1 MKLSVKDVARLFNI
15 SEKTVYRWIQT
26 DSLPYYRV
34 GGQYRFNYSE
44 LLEWSST
51 RGETIHSELFEGA
64 VESGEC
70 DVSIAEALNTGGIHY
85 RIEGR
90 NAEEILSSVVSL
102 MKLPESINK
111 ELLLQF
117 LIAREKL
124 GSTAIG
130 NGIAIPHVRNPVVV
144 HSEKPQI
151 SLFFLENLVDFSAL
165 DGEPVGKV
173 FLILSPN
180 IRCHL
185 ALLARL
191 MFVLRDE
198 DVLKALKAISSRND
212 ILTAV
217 RRAEA
222 GIVERTPIAQQ
233 RGGL

>member
-15 SEKTVYRWIQT
+15 SEKTVYRWIQA
-26 DSLPYYRV
+26 DALPHYRV

-44 LLEWSST
+44 LLEWSAA
-51 RGETIHSELFEGA
+51 RGETVRAELFDGA
-64 VESGEC
+64 IESDEC
-70 DVSIAEALNTGGIHY
+70 HISIDEALGTGGIHY
-85 RIEGR
+85 RIEGLDK
-90 NAEEILSSVVSL
+90 EEILSSVVSL
-102 MKLPESINK
+102 MKLPESVNRDV
-111 ELLLQF
+111 LLQF

-151 SLFFLENLVDFSAL
+151 SLFFLENSVDFGAL
-165 DGEPVGKV
+165 DGEPVSKI

-180 IRCHL
+180 IKCHL

-191 MFVLRDE
+191 MFVLKDE
-198 DVLKALKAISSRND
+198 SVLKTLRGISSRND
-212 ILTAV
+212 ILAAV

-222 GIVERTPIAQQ
+222 SIAERAPAAQ
-233 RGGL
+233 RGGEA